1 MIDDVVVAFE
11 DPVREP
17 VVPHILP
24 NVFDRIEF
32 RRFGG
37 QRDER
42 HVFGHVQLCGDVPAG
57 LIDKQHGVGSRLD
70 VKRDLLQMQL
80 HGLSVAKWQNETGR
94 LTQCGTDGAEDIGR
108 GGSLILQG
116 KGSSTAFGPAS
127 RDFVLLADAGFVL
140 EPQFERL
147 AGGRRDIREDIGDFF
162 LNASTA
168 ASSCS

>member
-17 VVPHILP
+17 IVPHILP

-42 HVFGHVQLCGDVPAG
+42 HVFGHVQLCSYVPAG
-57 LIDKQHGVGSRLD
+57 LIHKQHGVGSRLD

-80 HGLSVAKWQNETGR
+80 HRLGVAKWQNETGR
-94 LTQCGTDGAEDIGR
+94 LAERGADGAEDIGR

-116 KGSSTAFGPAS
+116 KWPRSACGPTS
-127 RDFVLLADAGFVL
+127 RDLVLLTDAGFVL
-140 EPQFERL
+140 EPQFKRL
-147 AGGRRDIREDIGDFF
+147 AGGGCDIREDVGDFF
-162 LNASTA
+162 LKAATT
-168 ASSCS
+168 ASSYL

>member
-32 RRFGG
+32 WRFGG

-42 HVFGHVQLCGDVPAG
+42 HVFGHVQLCGDVPTG
-57 LIDKQHGVGSRLD
+57 LINEQHRMGSRLNL
-70 VKRDLLQMQL
+70 KRDRLQMQF
-80 HGLSVAKWQNETGR
+80 HGLGVAKWQNETGR
-94 LTQCGTDGAEDIGR
+94 LSERGADRSEDIGG

-116 KGSSTAFGPAS
+116 EGARAALSPAPC
-127 RDFVLLADAGFVL
+127 DLVLLANASFVL

>member
-1 MIDDVVVAFE
+1 MVDDVVAAFE

-24 NVFDRIEF
+24 NVLDRIEF
-32 RRFGG
+32 GRFGG
-37 QRDER
+37 QWDER

-57 LIDKQHGVGSRLD
+57 LIHEQHGVGSRLN

-80 HGLSVAKWQNETGR
+80 HGLGVAKWQNETGR
-94 LTQCGTDGAEDIGR
+94 LAERGTDGAEDIGR

-116 KGSSTAFGPAS
+116 KWPRSAGGPAS
-127 RDFVLLADAGFVL
+127 RDLVLLTDAGFIL

-147 AGGRRDIREDIGDFF
+147 AGGCRDIREDIGDFF
-162 LNASTA
+162 LNVSTA
-168 ASSCS
+168 ASSCL